1 MSSDPDSFLH
11 HCQSILKRR
20 AVFGKIVILCEGN
33 IQSYESG
40 RSPQNYKKQVRMAD
54 ANFYNACVP
63 KSWTQHRPEF
73 FTCGGRGNVLKT
85 YFELL
90 KLHEDN
96 PQNSYLNPD
105 NLFAIVDCDFT
116 SQEIFDYTYS
126 TIDEIFHSLYDGLKV
141 NPHNFKKNCIFVTG
155 FVHKEGYFLIPELK
169 EVFDDFPERP
179 HYRSSSVVPNLL
191 DLQGLYLRM
200 ATELDQDA
208 DLMNHWDHVHPR
220 ISSYF
225 PCDYTN
231 PKQFSLQWKKI
242 VQECQDIQTKS
253 DLIHTLLAIRKA
265 KQYWENYIVPP
276 PDYPLDIQTYRDSLI
291 LAIGRFY
298 SENSDNPRYHIPF
311 LLRSLQEL
319 RSQ

>member
-11 HCQSILKRR
+11 HCQSILKNR
-20 AVFGKIVILCEGN
+20 AVLGKIVILCEGN

-40 RSPQNYKKQVRMAD
+40 RSPQNYKRQASMPD

-63 KSWTQHRPEF
+63 KSWTQYRPEF
-73 FTCGGRGNVLKT
+73 FTCGGRGDVIKT

-90 KLHEDN
+90 KLHEEN
-96 PQNSYLNPD
+96 PQDSYLNPD

-116 SQEIFDYTYS
+116 PQEIFNYTYT

-141 NPHNFKKNCIFVTG
+141 NSHNLRKHCIFVTG
-155 FVHKEGYFLIPELK
+155 FVHKECYFLIPELQ
-169 EVFDDFPERP
+169 EVFDRFFDRP
-179 HYRSSSVVPNLL
+179 HYQSSSGALNLL

-220 ISSYF
+220 ISSHF
-225 PCDYTN
+225 SCDYTTPN
-231 PKQFSLQWKKI
+231 QFSLKWKKI
-242 VQECQDIQTKS
+242 FQRCQDIQTRS
-253 DLIHTLLAIRKA
+253 DSIHALLAICKA
-265 KQYWENYIVPP
+265 KEYWENCIVPP
-276 PDYPLDIQTYRDSLI
+276 LDCHLDIQIYRDSLM
-291 LAIGRFY
+291 LEIGRFY

-311 LLRSLQEL
+311 LLRNLQKL